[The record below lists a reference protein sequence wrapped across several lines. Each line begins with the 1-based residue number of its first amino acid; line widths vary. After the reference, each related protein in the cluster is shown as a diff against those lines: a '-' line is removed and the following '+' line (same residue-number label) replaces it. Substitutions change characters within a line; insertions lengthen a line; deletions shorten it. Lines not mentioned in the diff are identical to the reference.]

1 MKMKL
6 TFPKVKKGGPGSGDF
21 GHTGRP
27 GQIGGS
33 SGGGGGTDAKRQ
45 REREDWKRR
54 EEEQRAGA
62 LGKDVKKLLTSSDY
76 VPSTSKKN
84 GTISAKQLDS
94 AWKKYTRDVNKFNVH
109 GWALPKDVQGRKSKY
124 FDDQLSILND
134 LEYHVMQ

>member
-1 MKMKL
+1 MKL

-33 SGGGGGTDAKRQ
+33 SGGGISDAKRQ

-54 EEEQRAGA
+54 EEEQRVGA

-94 AWKKYTRDVNKFNVH
+94 A
-109 GWALPKDVQGRKSKY
+109 RKNTPER
-124 FDDQLSILND
+124 SINSMYMVGHYQKMFKEENQNILMIN
-134 LEYHVMQ
+134 